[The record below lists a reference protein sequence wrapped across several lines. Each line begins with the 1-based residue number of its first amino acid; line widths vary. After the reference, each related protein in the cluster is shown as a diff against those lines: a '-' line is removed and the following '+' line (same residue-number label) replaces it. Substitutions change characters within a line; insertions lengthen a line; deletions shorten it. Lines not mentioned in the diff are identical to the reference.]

1 MGTAA
6 VLAGLALLG
15 AALVA
20 DQLERLK
27 PALQPVRVKANSGRK
42 QKPRG

>member
-20 DQLERLK
+20 DQVQRLK
-27 PALQPVRVKANSGRK
+27 PALQPVRVKSNEGRR